1 MGADLHIA
9 ELVDQNV
16 GVYMMVANKGARSGA
31 LKPSVWPA

>member
-16 GVYMMVANKGARSGA
+16 GVYMMVAKKVLA
-31 LKPSVWPA
+31 LGH